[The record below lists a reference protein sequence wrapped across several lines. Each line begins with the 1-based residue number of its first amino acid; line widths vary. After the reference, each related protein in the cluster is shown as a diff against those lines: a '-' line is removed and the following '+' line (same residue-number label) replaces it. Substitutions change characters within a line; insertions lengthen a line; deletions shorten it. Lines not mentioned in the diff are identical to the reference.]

1 MADRYLQN
9 KLANEKAEQ
18 EALTTMSTALRTDL
32 AHLTTAHS
40 SLNRQLQDQSLQLV
54 QLADDIKRTR
64 ITVESSQHRTDTM
77 EIQLSTLS
85 RWFKAAAIGI
95 ILLLAALILLVAELI
110 HAH

>member
-1 MADRYLQN
+1 
-9 KLANEKAEQ
+9 
-18 EALTTMSTALRTDL
+18 MSAPGPIEYRD
-32 AHLTTAHS
+32 AIPAV
-40 SLNRQLQDQSLQLV
+40 RAV
-54 QLADDIKRTR
+54 FDDIKRTR